1 LKRGRNVLPNLKKR
15 EFTDERL
22 EELLLSLRPERPEL
36 PMHPEVDDL
45 KRRRVVDAVLA
56 QWEESTLSPTARVA
70 YSRSGLTII
79 VAVAAG
85 LVALV
90 TGAYLTITTMDSSA
104 GDDVAVRMSRTSA
117 ELSGDTQL
125 VPRSRFSLLHGDVT
139 CGDTGVKLGGSVPL
153 GKWIQTGK
161 GQSAF
166 ALPTGIA
173 VGMAEYST
181 ARVFWNGNRRYD
193 VEVNQGM
200 ALFSVDPT
208 QSREGF
214 FVRTP
219 NGVIR
224 VTGTLFSV
232 AVRDG
237 EDVDV
242 YVHRGKVEIQAPN
255 QPIAYAGTGQTAS
268 LKRNSVSVVPSADSV
283 NEISPLYQLGCFDGG
298 QTFSELTENEC
309 DRKVRKPSTRSN
321 SAASATHGAGGSA
334 KWRKSPSVSPSNGLA
349 QLLESVTRARRE
361 NDWVE
366 VASVYRRILRD
377 YPGTPDSRTALV
389 SLAQVEINRL
399 NIPEAALRHFN
410 NYLRTPGTLE
420 PEALYGKAKVY
431 RQLNNS
437 ADEKRTLQKLISK
450 YPGGPLSLAAEK
462 RLRELS
468 DL

>member
-1 LKRGRNVLPNLKKR
+1 MKRGRNVLPNLRKR
-15 EFTDERL
+15 EFSDQRL

-56 QWEESTLSPTARVA
+56 QWEESTLSPTTSVTR
-70 YSRSGLTII
+70 SRSGLII
-79 VAVAAG
+79 VVAVAAG
-85 LVALV
+85 LLALV
-90 TGAYLTITTMDSSA
+90 TGAYLTLTAMDSSA
-104 GDDVAVRMSRTSA
+104 EDKMATGMSRTSA
-117 ELSGDTQL
+117 EISGDTQL
-125 VPRSRFSLLHGDVT
+125 VPQSRFSLLHGDVT
-139 CGDTGVKLGGSVPL
+139 FGDTGVKLGGSVPL
-153 GKWIQTGK
+153 GQWIETGK

-181 ARVFWNGNRRYD
+181 ARVFWNGNRRYE

-237 EDVDV
+237 DNVDV

-255 QPIAYAGTGQTAS
+255 QPVAYAGTGQTAN
-268 LKRNSVSVVPSADSV
+268 LKRNSVMVAASADSL
-283 NEISPLYQLGCFDGG
+283 NEIGPLYQLGCFDGG

-309 DRKVRKPSTRSN
+309 DRIGRKSSPPKR
-321 SAASATHGAGGSA
+321 SAASATHGASGSA
-334 KWRKSPSVSPSNGLA
+334 KWRKSPSASPSNGLA

-366 VASVYRRILRD
+366 VASLYRRILRD

-399 NIPEAALRHFN
+399 NTPEAALRHFN
-410 NYLRTPGTLE
+410 AYLRTPGTLE

-431 RQLNNS
+431 RQLNS
-437 ADEKRTLQKLISK
+437 GADEKRTLTKLISK
-450 YPGGPLSLAAEK
+450 YPGGPLTLAAEK